1 MRVSIADTKTDL
13 AALLDAIPGA
23 GLRIRTRPVTGALKT
38 GDGWIVTRRVE
49 PGPRF
54 GDATLVTF
62 EVLIVAGA
70 EEAAAEA
77 YSDAHSATILR
88 TVLHSDLPTSQQ
100 SITQQSAVVGQA
112 ATPLYILVLTATVE
126 VE

>member
-1 MRVSIADTKTDL
+1 MDLAATKTEL

-23 GLRIRTRPVTGALKT
+23 GMSIRPRPVTGALKT

-62 EVLIVAGA
+62 EVLIVAGVD
-70 EEAAAEA
+70 EAAAEA
-77 YSDAHSATILR
+77 YSDAHSAVILR

-100 SITQQSAVVGQA
+100 SITQQSMVAGQA
-112 ATPLYILVLTATVE
+112 ATPVYVLVLTAAIE